1 MGVASG
7 ARPGAAKACGA
18 ERLRL
23 LHLGSF
29 RRTPPEP
36 TLPMPAAGAA
46 TTTLRRSGPGGVGR
60 RDGARTGLRD
70 GAVYAARLQS
80 RSLSDGQACQ
90 SGRRGD
96 RHTKIGLPASW
107 LSTPY
112 ELLIV
117 PTRVTSAKRGSR
129 SCRW

>member
-1 MGVASG
+1 MGLASG
-7 ARPGAAKACGA
+7 ARPGAAEACGA

-60 RDGARTGLRD
+60 RDGARTG
-70 GAVYAARLQS
+70 AAS
-80 RSLSDGQACQ
+80 RGSIRGPPSVQELERRPGLPERP
-90 SGRRGD
+90 SGR
-96 RHTKIGLPASW
+96 PAHEDQPSR
-107 LSTPY
+107 
-112 ELLIV
+112 LLV
-117 PTRVTSAKRGSR
+117 VDAVRVAD
-129 SCRW
+129 